1 MPIDL
6 YERKDMHPS
15 ISIFYSM
22 VEENYYRLLSSLE
35 NLSSDEL
42 HYKGTKGTSNSIAQL
57 LIHLSYVD
65 LLWIYRINDEALPQA
80 LEKQYGP
87 MVDKNGYLPSVSGQ
101 SLRNILDQYEWVFS
115 QFIKTSK
122 TLEEKDL
129 KKVIYYEGEIATI
142 RWGMWH
148 MSDHNRYHQA
158 QINLLRKS
166 YQIWKDEKNKKE

>member
-57 LIHLSYVD
+57 LTHLSYVD

-87 MVDKNGYLPSVSGQ
+87 MVDKNGSLPSVSGQ
-101 SLRNILDQYEWVFS
+101 SLQNILHQYE
-115 QFIKTSK
+115 
-122 TLEEKDL
+122 
-129 KKVIYYEGEIATI
+129 
-142 RWGMWH
+142 
-148 MSDHNRYHQA
+148 
-158 QINLLRKS
+158 
-166 YQIWKDEKNKKE
+166 